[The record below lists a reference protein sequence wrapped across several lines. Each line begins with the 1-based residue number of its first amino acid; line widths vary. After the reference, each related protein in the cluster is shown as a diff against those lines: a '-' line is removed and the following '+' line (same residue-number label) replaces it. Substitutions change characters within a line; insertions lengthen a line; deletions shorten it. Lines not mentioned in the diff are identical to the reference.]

1 MNIKA
6 PHYHEKEFSPYKLH
20 PLGAG
25 PGFEKQDWAV
35 SFFMVVGCFYILY
48 Y

>member
-6 PHYHEKEFSPYKLH
+6 PHYHEKGYSPILFFKAR
-20 PLGAG
+20 PRSQGMKFIGA
-25 PGFEKQDWAV
+25 EL
-35 SFFMVVGCFYILY
+35 FFMVVGCFYILY